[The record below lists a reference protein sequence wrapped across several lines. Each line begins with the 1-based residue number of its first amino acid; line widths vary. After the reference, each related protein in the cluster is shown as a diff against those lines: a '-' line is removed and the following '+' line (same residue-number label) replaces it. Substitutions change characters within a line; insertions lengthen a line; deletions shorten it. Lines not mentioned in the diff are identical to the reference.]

1 MLSDRMLF
9 AIPKKGRLYEAVVQ
23 LLHGADI
30 NFVKKQRLDIANV
43 SNFPIAI
50 VFLPAADI
58 PKFVAEGNVDIG
70 ITGQDMISE
79 AGVNVESLLE
89 LEFGK
94 CNLCVQVPIDGEI
107 KNVDQLIGKRIAT
120 SFESITKKY
129 FNRTDE

>member
-1 MLSDRMLF
+1 MLF
-9 AIPKKGRLYEAVVQ
+9 AVPKKGRLYEAVVT

-30 NFVKKQRLDIANV
+30 SFVKKQRLDIANV

-79 AGVNVESLLE
+79 AGVDVESLLE

-94 CNLCVQVPIDGEI
+94 CNLCIQVPIDGEI
-107 KNVDQLIGKRIAT
+107 SSVDQLIGKRIVT
-120 SFESITKKY
+120 SFECITQKY
-129 FNRTDE
+129 LNRTDE

>member
-1 MLSDRMLF
+1 MLF